1 MRRRDRRRP
10 EPAAAP
16 PGRSRRH
23 VIFALAGVAYA
34 VDAALVRRSLPVPEP
49 LAPEVAFLGQSFPLV
64 DLRTLFRLPPSA
76 DPGRLVLLVQTA
88 GGRAGLIV
96 DDLVQLVGL
105 AESEIG
111 PLPRPF
117 RGVERSWFT
126 GLARLGSRVVVVL
139 SPEAVVAAGTV
150 LPPVLPAA
158 TAAAR

>member
-1 MRRRDRRRP
+1 
-10 EPAAAP
+10 
-16 PGRSRRH
+16 
-23 VIFALAGVAYA
+23 
-34 VDAALVRRSLPVPEP
+34 
-49 LAPEVAFLGQSFPLV
+49 V